1 MLNFQ
6 EYWILKNIKCR
17 ETGNKL
23 FLCVIKKKKSV
34 KKLNY
39 HFVVLFIFQSGLTT
53 KTLDLFFCRYKR
65 KRNIL
70 ATKRSSK
77 RGHLLVSNTIT
88 QIEMVSEKYLILI
101 ASVIHN
107 TVKIRGFLG
116 ICANIW
122 YILSD
127 FEGKTLLCFKSR
139 WMQAEVC
146 EKNGKTSER

>member
-1 MLNFQ
+1 MQ
-6 EYWILKNIKCR
+6 
-17 ETGNKL
+17 GNRKQAIS
-23 FLCVIKKKKSV
+23 LCYQKKKSV

-53 KTLDLFFCRYKR
+53 KTPDLFFCRYKR

-70 ATKRSSK
+70 ATKRNSK

-88 QIEMVSEKYLILI
+88 QTEMVSEKYLIPT

-107 TVKIRGFLG
+107 TVKIKKFLG

-127 FEGKTLLCFKSR
+127 FEGKPCFVLKA
-139 WMQAEVC
+139 AECKQKCVRRMGKQVT
-146 EKNGKTSER
+146 EKDRN